1 MKSGK
6 TMRDIVVLMLMASLL
21 AGCGSS
27 PANSGG
33 NSGGKETAAAAE
45 SSVASEIEAE
55 SGGTAG
61 STESEIETE
70 SEETAV
76 NKESILKEADVDISV
91 ADAQV
96 SDGQVGF
103 TLYFS
108 NTGSDHRSVHDGELL
123 VNGTPVTDPVVEE
136 HSASGAYST
145 TSSTSAYLEGGEE
158 CWSALTMQADDVKSG
173 DTVRIDYEMRF
184 NDGDGN
190 TLVTKY
196 LEFGITADGKI
207 LLGEDLEALNLA
219 PSRNIEAE
227 NFSEVV
233 FYDNHDIRIKGEGFT
248 LSGDNERIIHLT
260 VENNASFEVSVRGN
274 VAVVDG
280 YLINIGGSELIV
292 PAGETASGEFPL
304 NKQKLDIAGIH
315 TIHEM
320 ALSWNI
326 SGEGIDRSEDPTA
339 MVSVTTD
346 KESVINER
354 DTGAFKD
361 LYNAD
366 GIVVKVDPQRYTD
379 EWGNDHM
386 YILWENTTGELLNI
400 EDIVVHPDGGSTSV
414 SADLYPDSKLW
425 REIRVSDGDTF
436 FVRARQKENWESI
449 FESEHLTVE

>member
-6 TMRDIVVLMLMASLL
+6 TMRDIIVLMLMASLL

-27 PANSGG
+27 SANSAG
-33 NSGGKETAAAAE
+33 NAGGKETAAAAE
-45 SSVASEIEAE
+45 SSETSEIEAK
-55 SGGTAG
+55 SGKAAG
-61 STESEIETE
+61 SSESEIETE

-108 NTGSDHRSVHDGELL
+108 NTGSDHRSVYDGELL

-136 HSASGAYST
+136 HDAFGAYST
-145 TSSTSAYLEGGEE
+145 TSSTSAYLDSGEE
-158 CWSALTMQADDVKSG
+158 SWSALTMQVDNVKSG
-173 DTVRIDYEMRF
+173 DTVRIDYEMQF

-196 LEFGITADGKI
+196 LEFGITADGEI

-280 YLINIGGSELIV
+280 YLINIGGYEQAV
-292 PAGETASGEFPL
+292 PAGETASGE
-304 NKQKLDIAGIH
+304 
-315 TIHEM
+315 
-320 ALSWNI
+320 
-326 SGEGIDRSEDPTA
+326 
-339 MVSVTTD
+339 
-346 KESVINER
+346 ESFR
-354 DTGAFKD
+354 
-361 LYNAD
+361 
-366 GIVVKVDPQRYTD
+366 
-379 EWGNDHM
+379 
-386 YILWENTTGELLNI
+386 
-400 EDIVVHPDGGSTSV
+400 
-414 SADLYPDSKLW
+414 
-425 REIRVSDGDTF
+425 
-436 FVRARQKENWESI
+436 
-449 FESEHLTVE
+449 